1 MSRQTISGL
10 EAQVQS
16 DKPRILLWDEVEV
29 WILCNE
35 KQKIEKESAIEE
47 NYLED
52 YTYDE
57 IQLYS
62 TLFELYNNVFS

>member
-1 MSRQTISGL
+1 MSRETIPGL

-29 WILCNE
+29 WITGNE
-35 KQKIEKESAIEE
+35 KHKIEKESAIEE
-47 NYLED
+47 IYLGN

-62 TLFELYNNVFS
+62 TLFKLYNNVFS